1 MMARID
7 PTTGKV
13 VDDGFRVDVRGDYFP
28 KGCVACVEK
37 DTKIAQLEAYVAK
50 LEGSLD
56 WTLAAYDGPDY
67 PRNAEHTTWR
77 LRSKDECSYTVK
89 GQNPPKSIREAI
101 ERGE

>member
-1 MMARID
+1 MARID
-7 PTTGKV
+7 PTTGETV
-13 VDDGFRVDVRGDYFP
+13 YDGFQVNAPAGRAP
-28 KGCVACVEK
+28 CVEK
-37 DTKIAQLEAYVAK
+37 DAKIAQLEAYIAK